1 MLEKKHKVE
10 FRDCDFASRIKMNV
24 LFELFA
30 EVATA
35 DALQTGLWREDLQGQ
50 CGWIVTKQT
59 LKLYEDICLGDEIT
73 ITTQY
78 MKPSAVIFPRYYKI
92 LKEGKL
98 IGECFSQWTLFDL
111 VKRRVIRPKSVGIV
125 IPELTEKMTP
135 PERLM
140 PLEEESGQTY
150 HVRYSDIDMN
160 GHLNN
165 TQYIR
170 IAYDLLEMDYL
181 KNHRLCELSI
191 NYEKEVPP
199 CTALQLAMKREKD
212 TFMIEGR
219 QEESCFLIRLT
230 FREAH
235 DHD

>member
-1 MLEKKHKVE
+1 
-10 FRDCDFASRIKMNV
+10 
-24 LFELFA
+24 
-30 EVATA
+30 
-35 DALQTGLWREDLQGQ
+35 
-50 CGWIVTKQT
+50 
-59 LKLYEDICLGDEIT
+59 
-73 ITTQY
+73 

-111 VKRRVIRPKSVGIV
+111 VKRRVVRPKSVGIV